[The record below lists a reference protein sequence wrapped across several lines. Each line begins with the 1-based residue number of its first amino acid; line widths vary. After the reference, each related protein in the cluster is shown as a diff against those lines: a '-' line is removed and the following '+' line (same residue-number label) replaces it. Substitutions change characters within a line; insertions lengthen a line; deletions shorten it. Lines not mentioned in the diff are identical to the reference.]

1 MAINDKV
8 WKFFDEKQLEV
19 YLYDSYQKDRFE
31 IFESLKIYIERV
43 LCRSLK
49 FSKLLFF
56 KDGTPFNYLESEEFL
71 KQKHF
76 EYYQNMNSNIIK
88 DKDQKFAE

>member
-1 MAINDKV
+1 MAETRGMAINDKV

-43 LCRSLK
+43 I
-49 FSKLLFF
+49 F
-56 KDGTPFNYLESEEFL
+56 
-71 KQKHF
+71 
-76 EYYQNMNSNIIK
+76 NIIK
-88 DKDQKFAE
+88 CL